1 MSISLDFTEGQHIFL
16 NTSDM
21 KKSVLNGSNPYE
33 KYIICMNDQLTCE
46 THTLRK
52 KIDELTSKIDSIE
65 DENEKYDI
73 SKRYTKGLLHNLVE
87 LEKLH
92 NNSKNIYK
100 NLFNLSNNSHQYKFI
115 TDIIFLIYAY
125 LIFYF
130 GFSILLIIML
140 QIIIC
145 SSFFF
150 IQDKQ
155 KIKSFQAQLIEL
167 DLKITKIKNSQDF
180 IGDYIDNI

>member
-16 NTSDM
+16 NTAN
-21 KKSVLNGSNPYE
+21 KKNEVLNGSSPYE

-52 KIDELTSKIDSIE
+52 KIDELNSKIDTIE

-100 NLFNLSNNSHQYKFI
+100 NLFNLSKNSHQYKFI
-115 TDIIFLIYAY
+115 TDIIFLIYTY
-125 LIFYF
+125 LIFYS
-130 GFSILLIIML
+130 GFSILLVIIL

-150 IQDKQ
+150 IQDKH
-155 KIKSFQAQLIEL
+155 KIKSLETQLTDL